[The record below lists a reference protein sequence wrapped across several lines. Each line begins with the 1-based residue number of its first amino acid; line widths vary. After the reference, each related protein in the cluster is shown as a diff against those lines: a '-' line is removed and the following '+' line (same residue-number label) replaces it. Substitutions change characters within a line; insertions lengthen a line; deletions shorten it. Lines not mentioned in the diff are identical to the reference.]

1 VSQSDFIYQ
10 VSQENIFVHCV
21 DTFCAFGLLSVP
33 VCKLEMEHSTVTES
47 DELRDLSM
55 ANENAMREMET
66 SEVFSV
72 LKMAFIR
79 FTSS

>member
-1 VSQSDFIYQ
+1 
-10 VSQENIFVHCV
+10 V

-47 DELRDLSM
+47 DGLRNLSM
-55 ANENAMREMET
+55 ANEKAMREMET

-72 LKMAFIR
+72 LKMEFI
-79 FTSS
+79 